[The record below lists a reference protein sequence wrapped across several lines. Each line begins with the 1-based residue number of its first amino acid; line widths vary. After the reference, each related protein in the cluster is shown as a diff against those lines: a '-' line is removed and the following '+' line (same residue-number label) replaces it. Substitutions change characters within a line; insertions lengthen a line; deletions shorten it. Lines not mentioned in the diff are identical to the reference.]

1 MRTRFIKLKSSF
13 FGFHMDARERAKKER
28 SRQRFERHRLYRA
41 AYPKRAASAARP
53 GILAEDD
60 VQEYVAFLEQ
70 VRRPHSARDVCP
82 ESCVVADVG
91 SGRGASAR
99 FLCCERI
106 GDLEK
111 RLKECTCVCAEA
123 DFDADV

>member
-1 MRTRFIKLKSSF
+1 
-13 FGFHMDARERAKKER
+13 MDRRESAKKQR
-28 SRQRFERHRLYRA
+28 SWKRFETHRIYRA
-41 AYPKRAASAARP
+41 AYPKRASSAARP
-53 GILAEDD
+53 GILAEDG
-60 VQEYVAFLEQ
+60 VQESVAFHEQ